1 MSPNKDELY
10 NTTHLNSDLFVD
22 FSDLFLSQCVDCF
35 SQFLYG
41 YLKKITLS
49 WAGNSVNAWK
59 INDKVNVI
67 RQKMLHVIFKYAQAA
82 ENLLIK

>member
-1 MSPNKDELY
+1 MSYTIPPILILIY
-10 NTTHLNSDLFVD
+10 SLIFRV
-22 FSDLFLSQCVDCF
+22 FFLSRVDCF

-41 YLKKITLS
+41 YFKKITLS

-67 RQKMLHVIFKYAQAA
+67 RQKMLHVIFKYAQGA